1 MFSIFK
7 KMNNKGK
14 QHMYTFLLSL
24 LSIFPNLLSLSLSL
38 SRLAKL
44 AENPPGLGVAVLGD
58 GDGCPAVRAARAYPD
73 AEVVVGHHL
82 GRISQKLDV
91 LTMVGFWL
99 FVFSRWCFRS
109 DVLTTVGG
117 QWWFF
122 SSLCYLSNW
131 CKVKLFVI
139 IFKNWKE
146 TVSLCI
152 K

>member
-24 LSIFPNLLSLSLSL
+24 LSIFPNLLSLSL

-91 LTMVGFWL
+91 LTMVGF
-99 FVFSRWCFRS
+99 
-109 DVLTTVGG
+109 
-117 QWWFF
+117 
-122 SSLCYLSNW
+122 
-131 CKVKLFVI
+131 
-139 IFKNWKE
+139 
-146 TVSLCI
+146 
-152 K
+152 